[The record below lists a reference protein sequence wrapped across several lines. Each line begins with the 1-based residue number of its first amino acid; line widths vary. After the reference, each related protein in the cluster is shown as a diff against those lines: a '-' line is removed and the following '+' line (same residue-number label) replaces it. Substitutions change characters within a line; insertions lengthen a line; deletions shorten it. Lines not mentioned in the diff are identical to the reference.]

1 MRVSAALAHCLA
13 LAGSAAGRTERGLA
27 LKPVATGLTDP
38 VHVAFAPGEPG
49 RLYVVE
55 LAGRV
60 RVLERGR
67 LRTFLDIRSFVAR
80 RGLRG
85 LYSIAFHPRYRSNGR
100 YYVQYAA
107 RDGALV
113 VVEYR
118 PRSHLARRI
127 VMGLTDAVHRP
138 YGHYGGQL
146 AFGPGGYLYV
156 GIGDGVGEG
165 DPGDRAQDL
174 SSPFGKILRIDVN
187 GRRARSVVAY
197 GLRNPWRFS
206 FDRANGD
213 LYVGDVGERRWEEV
227 DRLARRA
234 PRPANPG
241 WPLYEGRERHSAGEA
256 PLLVDPI
263 AVYARRR
270 PQCSIVGGFVYRGR
284 ALARLRG
291 RYVYGDLCSG
301 AIWSLRV
308 NGEGSLVRREPLT
321 VPAGLYSFGEDARG
335 ELYVAAMD
343 GTVSKLVSG

>member
-1 MRVSAALAHCLA
+1 MRVSAALALCFA
-13 LAGSAAGRTERGLA
+13 LAGSASGGTGARLA
-27 LKPVATGLTDP
+27 LEPVASGLTDP
-38 VHVAFAPGEPG
+38 VHVAVAPGERG
-49 RLYVVE
+49 RLYIVE

-67 LRTFLDIRSFVAR
+67 LRTFLDLRGLVAR

-85 LYSIAFHPRYRSNGR
+85 LYSIAFHPRYRANR
-100 YYVQYAA
+100 RLYVQYAG
-107 RDGALV
+107 RDGGLW

-118 PRSHLARRI
+118 GRRRRTILRLA
-127 VMGLTDAVHRP
+127 DAVHRP

-146 AFGPGGYLYV
+146 AFGWGGDLFV

-165 DPGDRAQDL
+165 DPGERAQDL
-174 SSPFGKILRIDVN
+174 SSPFGKILRLDVD
-187 GRRARSVVAY
+187 GSATRSVSAL

-206 FDRANGD
+206 FDRGTGD

-227 DRLARRA
+227 DRIT
-234 PRPANPG
+234 PRTSPPANLG
-241 WPLYEGRERHSAGEA
+241 WPLYEGRERRSAGEA
-256 PLLVDPI
+256 QAVVAPI

-270 PQCSIVGGFVYRGR
+270 PHCSIVGGFVYRGR

-308 NGEGSLVRREPLT
+308 RGERSLVRREPLT
-321 VPAGLYSFGEDARG
+321 VPAGLYSFGEDAGG
-335 ELYVAAMD
+335 ELYAASMD
-343 GTVSKLVSG
+343 GTVSKLVPG